1 MKGTTN
7 MNININV
14 DEETF
19 LDIKSGF
26 KKDILIWKTK
36 FKSSLSSY
44 DEIQIIKWQSNEIL
58 KFPINQIVVEP
69 RETKYRIMFGEN
81 KNNKIKNNI
90 FFIMFFILFLFSF
103 FTINNY
109 QIELDNLKEELTSTQ
124 LKNISLEKRVKVCLY
139 EEE

>member
-1 MKGTTN
+1 

-36 FKSSLSSY
+36 FKNSLSSY

-109 QIELDNLKEELTSTQ
+109 QVELDNLKEELTSTQ

-139 EEE
+139 DEE

>member
-1 MKGTTN
+1 
-7 MNININV
+7 MNIKINV

-36 FKSSLSSY
+36 FKNSLSSY
-44 DEIQIIKWQSNEIL
+44 DEIQIIKWQSNESL
-58 KFPINQIVVEP
+58 TFPIKQIVIEP
-69 RETKYRIMFGEN
+69 RDTKYKIVFGEN
-81 KNNKIKNNI
+81 KNNKVKNNV

-139 EEE
+139 DEE

>member
-1 MKGTTN
+1 